1 MTTAAIR
8 LDGVDMRFGS
18 TRALKSID
26 LQLDR
31 GHVVA
36 LMGPNGSGK
45 ATLLRALAGL
55 GLGSQSTI
63 APVITDSEVDS
74 VLAVDNHGHHA

>member
-31 GHVVA
+31 
-36 LMGPNGSGK
+36 
-45 ATLLRALAGL
+45 
-55 GLGSQSTI
+55 
-63 APVITDSEVDS
+63 